1 MNDAWLQPW
10 HGLVSAFPFEWAE
23 YGFMRLALLA
33 VLLMAPLLG
42 ALGTVVVA
50 NRLAF
55 FSEAV
60 GHAAFTGIAIG
71 VLLGLGQ
78 PMVSMVGFAL
88 LLTLAIAWVRR
99 RGGLSSDTA
108 IGLVMAFTVSL
119 GIVILSRGGD
129 FARYTNFLI
138 GDMLGVTAGDI
149 AALGVLAVVVL
160 ALFLVFFNRLL
171 LSSVSPVLARSRARN
186 PVAAELLFAAM
197 LAVVVTFSLPWIG
210 ILVINAL
217 LILPAATARNLARN
231 TAQFFGWAIAVS
243 LVSGV
248 AGLVV
253 SFYASTAT
261 GATIVLVAMCLYLV
275 TLALRGVVGRARAQ

>member
-1 MNDAWLQPW
+1 MMESPLALW
-10 HGLVSAFPFEWAE
+10 HRAVSSLPFEWASYE
-23 YGFMRLALLA
+23 FMRLALLA
-33 VLLMAPLLG
+33 VLLISPLLG

-50 NRLAF
+50 NRMAF

-71 VLLGLGQ
+71 VILGLAD
-78 PMVSMVGFAL
+78 PMWSMIGFAL
-88 LLTLAIAWVRR
+88 VLTLAIAWVRR

-138 GDMLGVTAGDI
+138 GDMLAIAPRDI
-149 AALGVLAVVVL
+149 VWLAALGAVS
-160 ALFLVFFNRLL
+160 AGLFLFFFNRLL
-171 LSSVSPVLARSRARN
+171 LATMSPSLARNRAKHAG
-186 PVAAELLFAAM
+186 AAELVFACL
-197 LAVVVTFSLPWIG
+197 LAVGVTCALPWIG

-217 LILPAATARNLARN
+217 LILPAAAARNMARN
-231 TAQFFGWAIAVS
+231 TSGFFGWSVVIALFTGIV
-243 LVSGV
+243 
-248 AGLVV
+248 GLIA

-261 GATIVLVAMCLYLV
+261 GATIVLAAMAVYLL
-275 TLALRGVVGRARAQ
+275 TLLRRVVP

>member
-1 MNDAWLQPW
+1 MDSFLAPW
-10 HGLVSAFPFEWAE
+10 HAAVSALPFEWAR

-33 VLLMAPLLG
+33 VLLVSPLLG

-50 NRLAF
+50 NRMAF
-55 FSEAV
+55 FSEAI
-60 GHAAFTGIAIG
+60 GHAAFTGIALG
-71 VLLGLGQ
+71 VLLGLAD
-78 PMVSMVGFAL
+78 PIWSMIGFAL

-138 GDMLGVTAGDI
+138 GDMLAVTPGDV
-149 AALGVLAVVVL
+149 AWLALLALAVLA
-160 ALFLVFFNRLL
+160 AFFFFFNRLL
-171 LSSVSPVLARSRARN
+171 LGSLSPAIARSRAKG
-186 PVAAELLFAAM
+186 VGAAELAFACL
-197 LAVVVTFSLPWIG
+197 LAVVVTCALPWIG

-217 LILPAATARNLARN
+217 LILPAAASRNLSAN
-231 TAQFFGWAIAVS
+231 TAQFFGWAIAIS
-243 LVSGV
+243 LV
-248 AGLVV
+248 AGLAGLIV

-261 GATIVLVAMCLYLV
+261 GATIVLAAMGIYLV
-275 TLALRGVVGRARAQ
+275 TLLRRGAT

>member
-1 MNDAWLQPW
+1 MIETVLAPW
-10 HGLVSAFPFEWAE
+10 HAAVSALPFEWAR

-33 VLLMAPLLG
+33 VLLVSPLLG

-50 NRLAF
+50 NRMAF

-60 GHAAFTGIAIG
+60 GHAAFTGIALG
-71 VLLGLGQ
+71 VLLGLSD
-78 PMVSMVGFAL
+78 PLWSMIGFAL
-88 LLTLAIAWVRR
+88 LLTLAITWVRR

-138 GDMLGVTAGDI
+138 GDMLAITGRDVAV
-149 AALGVLAVVVL
+149 LGVLGLAVF
-160 ALFLVFFNRLL
+160 ALFFFFFNRLL
-171 LSSVSPVLARSRARN
+171 LVTLSPAIARSRTRHAG
-186 PVAAELLFAAM
+186 AAELAFACL
-197 LAVVVTFSLPWIG
+197 LAVVVTCALPWVG

-217 LILPAATARNLARN
+217 LILPAAAARNLARN
-231 TAQFFGWAIAVS
+231 TAQFFAWSVAVS
-243 LVSGV
+243 LVAGIV
-248 AGLVV
+248 GLVA

-261 GATIVLVAMCLYLV
+261 GATIVLVAMVFYLG
-275 TLALRGVVGRARAQ
+275 TLVRRTAS

>member
-1 MNDAWLQPW
+1 MIETVLASW
-10 HGLVSAFPFEWAE
+10 HAAVSALPFEWAR

-33 VLLMAPLLG
+33 VLLVSPLLG

-50 NRLAF
+50 NRMAF

-60 GHAAFTGIAIG
+60 GHAAFTGIALG
-71 VLLGLGQ
+71 VLLGLSD
-78 PMVSMVGFAL
+78 PLWSMIGFAL
-88 LLTLAIAWVRR
+88 LLTLAITWVRR

-138 GDMLGVTAGDI
+138 GDMLAITGRDVAV
-149 AALGVLAVVVL
+149 LGVLGLAVL
-160 ALFLVFFNRLL
+160 ALFFFFFNRLL
-171 LSSVSPVLARSRARN
+171 LVTLSPAIARSRTRHAG
-186 PVAAELLFAAM
+186 AAELAFACL
-197 LAVVVTFSLPWIG
+197 LAVVVTCALPWVG

-217 LILPAATARNLARN
+217 LILPAAAARNLARN
-231 TAQFFGWAIAVS
+231 TAQFFAWSVAVS
-243 LVSGV
+243 LVAGIV
-248 AGLVV
+248 GLVA

-261 GATIVLVAMCLYLV
+261 GATIVLVAMVFYLG
-275 TLALRGVVGRARAQ
+275 TLVRRTAS

>member
-1 MNDAWLQPW
+1 MSEAWLEPW
-10 HGLVSAFPFEWAE
+10 HRAVSLLPFEWAD
-23 YGFMRLALLA
+23 YAFMRLALLA
-33 VLLMAPLLG
+33 VLFIAPLRG
-42 ALGTVVVA
+42 GLGTVVVA

-55 FSEAV
+55 FSEAI
-60 GHAAFTGIAIG
+60 GHAAFTGIALG
-71 VLLGLGQ
+71 VILGLAN
-78 PMVSMVGFAL
+78 PLWSMVGFAL

-119 GIVILSRGGD
+119 GIVILSKGGD
-129 FARYTNFLI
+129 FSRYTKFLI
-138 GDMLGVTAGDI
+138 GDMLGVTAIDV

-160 ALFLVFFNRLL
+160 ALFFFFFNRLL
-171 LSSVSPVLARSRARN
+171 LASVSPALARSRARH
-186 PVAAELLFAAM
+186 PGAAELVFASM

-217 LILPAATARNLARN
+217 LILPAAAARNLSRS
-231 TAQFFGWAIAVS
+231 TGEFFGWSVAIAI
-243 LVSGV
+243 VSGI

-261 GATIVLVAMCLYLV
+261 GATIVLVAMAVYLF
-275 TLALRGVVGRARAQ
+275 TLAFRGRTAS

>member
-1 MNDAWLQPW
+1 MSGAWLEPW
-10 HGLVSAFPFEWAE
+10 HRVISALPFEWADFA
-23 YGFMRLALLA
+23 FMRSALLA
-33 VLLMAPLLG
+33 VLLIAPLLG

-55 FSEAV
+55 FSEAI
-60 GHAAFTGIAIG
+60 GHAAFTGIALG
-71 VLLGLGQ
+71 VLLGLAD
-78 PMVSMVGFAL
+78 PLWSMVGFAL

-138 GDMLGVTAGDI
+138 GDMLGVTSSDI
-149 AALGVLAVVVL
+149 AGLALLAVVVM

-171 LSSVSPVLARSRARN
+171 LATVSPALARSRARH
-186 PVAAELLFAAM
+186 PGAAELSFACL

-210 ILVINAL
+210 ILVVNAM
-217 LILPAATARNLARN
+217 LILPAAAARNMARS
-231 TAQFFGWAIAVS
+231 TAEFFTWAVAIAI
-243 LVSGV
+243 VSGV

-261 GATIVLVAMCLYLV
+261 GATIVLAAMAVYLV
-275 TLALRGVVGRARAQ
+275 TLVFRGRTAA

>member
-1 MNDAWLQPW
+1 MIETVLAPW
-10 HGLVSAFPFEWAE
+10 HAAVSALPFEWAR

-33 VLLMAPLLG
+33 VLLVSPLLG

-50 NRLAF
+50 NRMAF

-60 GHAAFTGIAIG
+60 GHAAFTGIALG
-71 VLLGLGQ
+71 VLLGLSD
-78 PMVSMVGFAL
+78 PLWSMIGFAL
-88 LLTLAIAWVRR
+88 LLTLAITWVRR

-138 GDMLGVTAGDI
+138 GDMLAITGRDVAV
-149 AALGVLAVVVL
+149 LGVLGLAVL
-160 ALFLVFFNRLL
+160 ALFFFFFNRLL
-171 LSSVSPVLARSRARN
+171 LVTLSPAIARSRTRHAG
-186 PVAAELLFAAM
+186 AAELAFACL
-197 LAVVVTFSLPWIG
+197 LAVVVTCALPWVG

-217 LILPAATARNLARN
+217 LILPAAAARNLARN
-231 TAQFFGWAIAVS
+231 TAQFFAWSVAVS
-243 LVSGV
+243 LVAGIV
-248 AGLVV
+248 GLVA

-261 GATIVLVAMCLYLV
+261 GATIVLVAMVFYLG
-275 TLALRGVVGRARAQ
+275 TLVRRTAS